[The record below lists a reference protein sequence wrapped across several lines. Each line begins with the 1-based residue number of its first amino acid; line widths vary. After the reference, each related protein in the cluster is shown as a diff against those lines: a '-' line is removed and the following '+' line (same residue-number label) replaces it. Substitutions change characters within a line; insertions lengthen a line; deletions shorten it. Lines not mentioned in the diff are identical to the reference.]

1 MDFHRHSR
9 TPTLLPGN
17 SPQDEFIPTPRRPA
31 DGAFTSRLGAIRVDG
46 MPVTESCRYPA
57 FFDKFASQH
66 VLSCVKEVKVTSSS
80 RICRL
85 NSRPFFARD
94 ELMIRRIYKTFTFLT
109 FYISICDILQ
119 KLNMNFSDIFRLG
132 RKSRRFPV
140 CSMNFLT

>member
-17 SPQDEFIPTPRRPA
+17 SPQDEFIPTPRWPA
-31 DGAFTSRLGAIRVDG
+31 GGAFTSRLGAIRVDG

-94 ELMIRRIYKTFTFLT
+94 ELMIRRIYKTFNILCINLRYSTEVEYEFFRHFLARPKIET
-109 FYISICDILQ
+109 ISRMFDEF
-119 KLNMNFSDIFRLG
+119 LNL
-132 RKSRRFPV
+132 K
-140 CSMNFLT
+140 